1 MATSVTIGKGVVRTL
16 SWKNDPKIRARM
28 QVVHKAWMQGAT
40 LDMTRNAVHNWL
52 LEFDQ
57 HAVPPSRATIVN
69 DRKHLMELQD
79 GADEMLREQHLM
91 QLDNVIS
98 TAYKELYTVGI
109 SDMAKPGLLNVVR
122 QAIETKAKVGGT
134 MVQRI
139 EQTIQRSEPDQARL
153 LVQVLVKH
161 IGDETKALQILQEM
175 QAIEAPSKVIT
186 IEAPAHARS

>member
-1 MATSVTIGKGVVRTL
+1 MATSVTIGPGKIRTL

-28 QVVHKAWMQGAT
+28 QVVHECWMRGET
-40 LDMTRNAVHNWL
+40 LDMTRSLVHAWL
-52 LEFDQ
+52 LEFDPA
-57 HAVPPSRATIVN
+57 AVPPSRATIVN

-79 GADEMLREQHLM
+79 GNDAKMREQHLM
-91 QLDNVIS
+91 QLDHVIV
-98 TAYKELYTVGI
+98 TAYKELYTVGL

-139 EQTIQRSEPDQARL
+139 EQTVTQSAPDQARL

-161 IGDETKALQILQEM
+161 IGDEAKALMILEEM
-175 QAIEAPSKVIT
+175 KAIDVPSRTVS

>member
-1 MATSVTIGKGVVRTL
+1 MATSVTIGPGVVRTL

-28 QVVHKAWMQGAT
+28 QVVHEAWMRGAT
-40 LDMTRNAVHNWL
+40 LDQTRQLVHGWL

-57 HAVPPSRATIVN
+57 HAVPPSRATIVT
-69 DRKHLMELQD
+69 DRKHLMELQT
-79 GADEMLREQHLM
+79 GVDERMREQHLM
-91 QLDNVIS
+91 QLDHVIA
-98 TAYKELYTVGI
+98 TAYGELHKVGL
-109 SDMAKPGLLNVVR
+109 SDMAVPGLLNVVR

-139 EQTIQRSEPDQARL
+139 EQTVSRSEPDQARL

-175 QAIEAPSKVIT
+175 QAIDVPSKVVS
-186 IEAPAHARS
+186 IEAPAHARQ

>member
-1 MATSVTIGKGVVRTL
+1 
-16 SWKNDPKIRARM
+16 M

-52 LEFDQ
+52 LEFDAQ
-57 HAVPPSRATIVN
+57 AVPPSRATIVN

-161 IGDETKALQILQEM
+161 IGDEAKALMILEEM
-175 QAIEAPSKVIT
+175 KAIDVPSKVIT
-186 IEAPAHARS
+186 AEAPAYARQ